1 MGAFYTVLVDSSVG
15 LDEAP
20 GEAARMVNWLQER
33 GIIASTEVEKG
44 SAESPDGS
52 DNQVEN
58 TVYRP
63 GPNFLEASDD
73 ADDPRFSILRL
84 EDNSLEVVQR
94 GPPSTQV
101 IMASVSHC
109 PKCATEQS
117 EQGDE
122 WNNAFQTWWEGHPEP
137 LVCVECGNS
146 AHLSGWR
153 FDPVFGFGNL
163 GFSFHNSAL
172 RPEFVKAFE
181 RELGRPLT
189 VVHEHP

>member
-44 SAESPDGS
+44 SAESPDCS

-84 EDNSLEVVQR
+84 EDNSLEVVSKR
-94 GPPSTQV
+94 T
-101 IMASVSHC
+101 IFHA
-109 PKCATEQS
+109 
-117 EQGDE
+117 GD
-122 WNNAFQTWWEGHPEP
+122 NGIGIPLPE
-137 LVCVECGNS
+137 VRYG
-146 AHLSGWR
+146 A
-153 FDPVFGFGNL
+153 
-163 GFSFHNSAL
+163 
-172 RPEFVKAFE
+172 E
-181 RELGRPLT
+181 RAG
-189 VVHEHP
+189 